1 MLSAATS
8 GLPVTSRFPDILSV
22 RADPKKMSEIMPQL
36 DVELIPAFQDNY
48 IYLLRTPG
56 SDAVGIVD
64 AGDAA
69 PAIAVLEREGLTLT
83 HVFNTHHHPD
93 HVGGNAALKA
103 RYPDAEIIG
112 PRSEVA
118 RIPEMTRTVVEG
130 DQVEFGGISF
140 KVLEI
145 PGHTTGHIAFW
156 SDAGKAVF
164 CGDTL
169 FAMGCGRMFEGTPP
183 QFWSSLGKLKAL
195 PADTRV
201 YCGHEYTQTNARF
214 TRSIDPDNAAV
225 AAQSAEVDRLRTAG
239 QPTIPS
245 TIGLEIETNPFLR
258 ADDPVIAR
266 NVGLAGAD
274 PVEVFAE
281 VRRRKDRF

>member
-1 MLSAATS
+1 
-8 GLPVTSRFPDILSV
+8 
-22 RADPKKMSEIMPQL
+22 
-36 DVELIPAFQDNY
+36 
-48 IYLLRTPG
+48 LRTPG

>member
-1 MLSAATS
+1 
-8 GLPVTSRFPDILSV
+8 
-22 RADPKKMSEIMPQL
+22 
-36 DVELIPAFQDNY
+36 
-48 IYLLRTPG
+48 
-56 SDAVGIVD
+56 
-64 AGDAA
+64 
-69 PAIAVLEREGLTLT
+69 
-83 HVFNTHHHPD
+83 
-93 HVGGNAALKA
+93 
-103 RYPDAEIIG
+103 
-112 PRSEVA
+112 
-118 RIPEMTRTVVEG
+118 
-130 DQVEFGGISF
+130 
-140 KVLEI
+140 VLEI

>member
-1 MLSAATS
+1 
-8 GLPVTSRFPDILSV
+8 
-22 RADPKKMSEIMPQL
+22 MSQL

-48 IYLLRTPG
+48 IYLLRAPG

-69 PAIAVLEREGLTLT
+69 PAIAELERKGLTLT

-103 RYPDAEIIG
+103 RFPAARIIG

-118 RIPEMTRTVVEG
+118 RIPEMTDTVVDG
-130 DQVEFGGISF
+130 DRVAFGPLSF
-140 KVLEI
+140 TVLEI

-183 QFWSSLGKLKAL
+183 QFWSSLSKLKAL

-214 TRSIDPDNAAV
+214 TRSIDPDNPAV
-225 AAQSAEVDRLRTAG
+225 AAKSAEIDRLRAEG
-239 QPTIPS
+239 KPTVPS
-245 TIGLEIETNPFLR
+245 TIGVEIATNPFLR

-266 NVGLAGAD
+266 NVGLAGAG

-281 VRRRKDRF
+281 VRRRKDHF